1 MNNLTLVKGNRELDE
16 LDETSVK
23 NLNAGSGTSIFDP
36 VLCELVYTWF
46 NLPNGKILDPFA
58 GGSVRGIVAS
68 KLGHKYFGND
78 LRGEQIDAN
87 YENAKEVI
95 NDANLMP
102 NWTVGDSL
110 DIDTIVIE
118 RSFDLLFSCPPYADL
133 EVYSD
138 LENDISN
145 MSYIDF
151 LTIYRK
157 IINKSCDMLSDN
169 RFAVF
174 VVGEVRDK
182 KGNNY
187 NFVGDT
193 IKAFTDS
200 GLHFYNE
207 MILVNTAG
215 SLPLRVTKQFN
226 SGRKIGKCHQNVLV
240 FFKGDSKLIKEIYGD
255 VVIGDD
261 LQEL

>member
-110 DIDTIVIE
+110 DIDTIVI
-118 RSFDLLFSCPPYADL
+118 A
-133 EVYSD
+133 
-138 LENDISN
+138 NN
-145 MSYIDF
+145 
-151 LTIYRK
+151 
-157 IINKSCDMLSDN
+157 IIL
-169 RFAVF
+169 
-174 VVGEVRDK
+174 
-182 KGNNY
+182 
-187 NFVGDT
+187 
-193 IKAFTDS
+193 
-200 GLHFYNE
+200 
-207 MILVNTAG
+207 
-215 SLPLRVTKQFN
+215 
-226 SGRKIGKCHQNVLV
+226 
-240 FFKGDSKLIKEIYGD
+240 
-255 VVIGDD
+255 
-261 LQEL
+261 